1 MFRHILNFLRTG
13 NLVLPTDFAELA
25 LLVEEARF
33 YDIPS
38 LSRALQEYQM
48 QSACKSSTGG
58 TVPSLSQRNFKENG
72 QGPVNPKR
80 ARLEKARLE
89 EQRDEGGQY
98 QCVSLSIPPDLGE
111 KIEFILCHQII
122 VN

>member
-13 NLVLPTDFAELA
+13 SLVLPTDFAELG

-38 LSRALQEYQM
+38 LSRALQDYQL
-48 QSACKSSTGG
+48 QANYRTNGGPALAASGQRSS
-58 TVPSLSQRNFKENG
+58 KENG
-72 QGPVNPKR
+72 QGPINPKR

-89 EQRDEGGQY
+89 EQRDESGHF
-98 QCVSLSIPPDLGE
+98 QCVSLSISPDLGE
-111 KIEFILCHQII
+111 YSPKLSF
-122 VN
+122 